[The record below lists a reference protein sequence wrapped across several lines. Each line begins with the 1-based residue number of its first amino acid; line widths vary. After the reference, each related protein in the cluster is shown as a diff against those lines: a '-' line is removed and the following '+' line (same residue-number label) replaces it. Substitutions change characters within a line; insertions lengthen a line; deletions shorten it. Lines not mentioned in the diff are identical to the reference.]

1 MQNTG
6 KVKVKVKAM
15 LIWRMLRKP
24 VRFMTGGHA

>member
-6 KVKVKVKAM
+6 KVKVKAM